1 MKRSRNFRAILAVGL
16 VVLTVFTGYLA
27 HRDSEE
33 ARVKQVVEKYRSQ
46 GPLIYGA
53 DDSSPPM
60 RFMDSDGVYKGVVV
74 DYINLI
80 AIELG
85 IEIDTKPYKFSEGL
99 GALAEGETDI
109 CDIFSNPE
117 RSKVFEWSD
126 SIYNIRTVLTVN
138 EGSDISLED
147 IDGLKV
153 ATQEGDYA
161 NWYMETNH
169 PDAELIYVHDI
180 GQALDYLTAGLVD
193 AVIGDEPVTSYY
205 INNKNLLGKVK
216 ILDKAVYEEDVYLA
230 VPKDE
235 EDLLIALNYAIDKI
249 KSRGQLENIQQ
260 KWFGI
265 STPLTENVSHGWVNY
280 LLAGITIV
288 AAVFLYR
295 KIETKTLRKLVRE
308 RTAEL
313 EKSNS
318 ELERMFDEIP
328 ESVIV
333 IDKDRRVTSYNYAAR
348 ELGGGREPDKAEYG
362 YVTNGIDDGSIR
374 AIVEE
379 TFTGHRDGETTVSR
393 GGKTYECRSYYI
405 DAKSS
410 GFESVML
417 TVKDV
422 TLEVVKNS
430 QILRTSK
437 MIAVGQLAG
446 GMAHQI
452 RNPLGIIRTQ
462 SFILRRKGLVREEGL
477 ASLDY
482 IDENVSRAEKI
493 ISNVMDFWRISGTDV
508 EKINL
513 NGAFEKIAGLL
524 ESRTR
529 KLGIKMIINA
539 DEEVEIYSNSE
550 SIKHIFMNIL
560 ENAVDAVEGR
570 ENPTVE
576 IILRKSGENAEI
588 FIRDNGI
595 GVKEEDIDSLFN
607 PFFTTK
613 PQGKGTGLGLFIT
626 YSELENIGGT
636 IDVSSEYGA
645 GTTFRIEIPVG
656 DEHGQKDLQNTH
668 S

>member
-1 MKRSRNFRAILAVGL
+1 MKRSRNFRAILAVSL

-74 DYINLI
+74 DYINII

-99 GALAEGETDI
+99 DALAEGETDI

-260 KWFGI
+260 KWFSRLGQLP
-265 STPLTENVSHGWVNY
+265 SCRNY
-280 LLAGITIV
+280 HRSGGFSLQ
-288 AAVFLYR
+288 
-295 KIETKTLRKLVRE
+295 
-308 RTAEL
+308 
-313 EKSNS
+313 
-318 ELERMFDEIP
+318 
-328 ESVIV
+328 
-333 IDKDRRVTSYNYAAR
+333 KDR
-348 ELGGGREPDKAEYG
+348 
-362 YVTNGIDDGSIR
+362 
-374 AIVEE
+374 
-379 TFTGHRDGETTVSR
+379 
-393 GGKTYECRSYYI
+393 
-405 DAKSS
+405 
-410 GFESVML
+410 
-417 TVKDV
+417 
-422 TLEVVKNS
+422 
-430 QILRTSK
+430 
-437 MIAVGQLAG
+437 
-446 GMAHQI
+446 
-452 RNPLGIIRTQ
+452 
-462 SFILRRKGLVREEGL
+462 
-477 ASLDY
+477 
-482 IDENVSRAEKI
+482 DENPAK
-493 ISNVMDFWRISGTDV
+493 
-508 EKINL
+508 
-513 NGAFEKIAGLL
+513 AG
-524 ESRTR
+524 ER
-529 KLGIKMIINA
+529 KN
-539 DEEVEIYSNSE
+539 
-550 SIKHIFMNIL
+550 
-560 ENAVDAVEGR
+560 
-570 ENPTVE
+570 
-576 IILRKSGENAEI
+576 
-588 FIRDNGI
+588 
-595 GVKEEDIDSLFN
+595 
-607 PFFTTK
+607 
-613 PQGKGTGLGLFIT
+613 
-626 YSELENIGGT
+626 GGT
-636 IDVSSEYGA
+636 
-645 GTTFRIEIPVG
+645 
-656 DEHGQKDLQNTH
+656 
-668 S
+668 